1 LFAQAPRV
9 TFLFATFLLS
19 SVAVCAQQ
27 QPSSSAGTL
36 RVTSRIVILDVDV
49 YNRKTH
55 QLVNNLSQGDFTIL
69 EDNAE
74 QTIRSFDPPSS
85 HAMPT
90 QPTAIVR
97 SSADLPNIGNA
108 PVSILVFDELNTAF
122 EDMSFSSSQL
132 IKYLQ
137 AQPVIL
143 HQPTTLLI
151 ATNTRFTQLHD
162 YTQNRDELIA
172 AVKNRPA
179 EVPWKLANG
188 RAGAGT
194 VERMAQTLAAV
205 DQIAQAS
212 AGTPGRKNII
222 WVGVGFLNS
231 DLVGLDNK
239 TADTI
244 QGAVRQTTNM
254 LLTSRATFYIIDPVP
269 NGTTTVNVE
278 SPDDIHM
285 AAGILGND
293 PFESTVT
300 FFNFAPQTGGR
311 VFFSRNDLH
320 NEIAQ
325 AIDVS
330 NNYYTFSYTPS
341 STSTDEA
348 KYRHIK
354 IKLSNPDLIATT
366 RDGYYPDAFTNST
379 RQPGTSIASQ
389 GSSTMSSKEQQHQE
403 RAQIQLDLQNAILG
417 TMTYNGLT
425 VTATKA
431 PPTGADSAAYTVVVA
446 SVPNPSNNLSWR
458 SGAAAD
464 TETTEASVL
473 AAWYD
478 AKGKLLGH
486 AGRELTA
493 TRPNTDAQSPATFTL
508 PVAVVPNTKR
518 LRFIVRDAATGR
530 MGTVDLTTF

>member
-1 LFAQAPRV
+1 MFAQAPPA
-9 TFLFATFLLS
+9 TFLLATFLLS
-19 SVAVCAQQ
+19 PVAVCAQQ
-27 QPSSSAGTL
+27 QPSSNAGTL
-36 RVTSRIVILDVDV
+36 KVTSRIVILDVDV

-74 QTIRSFDPPSS
+74 QTIRSFDPPNS
-85 HAMPT
+85 HAMPV
-90 QPTAIVR
+90 QSTAIVH
-97 SSADLPNIGNA
+97 SSADLPKIGNA
-108 PVSILVFDELNTAF
+108 PVSILVLDELNTAF
-122 EDMSFSSSQL
+122 EDMSFSSNQL

-137 AQPVIL
+137 SQPDVL
-143 HQPTTLLI
+143 RQPTTLLI
-151 ATNTRFTQLHD
+151 ATNTRFIQLHD

-188 RAGAGT
+188 GAGAGT

-222 WVGVGFLNS
+222 WVGVGFLNA
-231 DLVGLDNK
+231 DLVGLDTK

-244 QGAVRQTTNM
+244 QAAVRQTTNM
-254 LLTSRATFYIIDPVP
+254 LLTSRATLYIIDPVP
-269 NGTTTVNVE
+269 NGTTTVDIE
-278 SPDDIHM
+278 SPDDLHA

-293 PFESTVT
+293 PFESSVT
-300 FFNFAPQTGGR
+300 FFNFAPQTGGH

-330 NNYYTFSYTPS
+330 SNYYTLSYSPS
-341 STSTDEA
+341 STSTSEA

-379 RQPGTSIASQ
+379 RPPATSIASQ
-389 GSSTMSSKEQQHQE
+389 SSSSKEQQHQD

-431 PPTGADSAAYTVVVA
+431 PPGADRTDPAAYTVVVA

-458 SGAAAD
+458 SGAATG
-464 TETTEASVL
+464 TEITEASVL

-493 TRPNTDAQSPATFTL
+493 TRSNTDAQSPATFTL
-508 PVAVVPNTKR
+508 PIAVAPNTKR